1 MRKYIIFKAQSM
13 SAEGW
18 ENRMLAHTGATTDIL
33 CEYYNSSDEPL
44 PQPGNR
50 PYEFYRIEEFDDPQF
65 PDSDTHYRVGDWE
78 VVRVEQYP
86 TAEPGSN
93 YDLIAVCYCQYAPK
107 PSPLMPVP
115 SARISIDSFGGDEAA
130 YQQYLESN
138 AKSEAYSS

>member
-1 MRKYIIFKAQSM
+1 MLDRLRLQLLSELRIPRA
-13 SAEGW
+13 SAG
-18 ENRMLAHTGATTDIL
+18 GV
-33 CEYYNSSDEPL
+33 C
-44 PQPGNR
+44 Q
-50 PYEFYRIEEFDDPQF
+50 RIEEFDDPQF

-93 YDLIAVCYCQYAPK
+93 YDMIAVCYCQYAPK

-115 SARISIDSFGGDEAA
+115 SARISIDSFGGDEAG

>member
-33 CEYYNSSDEPL
+33 CEYYDSSDEPL

-78 VVRVEQYP
+78 VL
-86 TAEPGSN
+86 TLPGLKARGFLIQPV
-93 YDLIAVCYCQYAPK
+93 DL
-107 PSPLMPVP
+107 PV
-115 SARISIDSFGGDEAA
+115 DAA
-130 YQQYLESN
+130 TKE
-138 AKSEAYSS
+138 

>member
-1 MRKYIIFKAQSM
+1 
-13 SAEGW
+13 
-18 ENRMLAHTGATTDIL
+18 MLTHSGATTDIL
-33 CEYYNSSDEPL
+33 CEYYDSSEEPL

-93 YDLIAVCYCQYAPK
+93 YDLIAVCYCQYARDILLNQMSTVWCRRLC
-107 PSPLMPVP
+107 SPMKGMQNFLRGTIIYRSYYRKIPATAFYTGENVQP
-115 SARISIDSFGGDEAA
+115 QF
-130 YQQYLESN
+130 L
-138 AKSEAYSS
+138 